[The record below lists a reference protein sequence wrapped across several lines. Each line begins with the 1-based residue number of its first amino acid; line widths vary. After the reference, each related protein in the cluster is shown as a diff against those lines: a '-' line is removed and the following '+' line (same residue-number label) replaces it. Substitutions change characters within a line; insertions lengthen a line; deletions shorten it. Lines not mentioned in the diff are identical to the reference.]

1 MFNSCN
7 VFSTNK
13 ILIQFEKKIL
23 HNNQIV
29 IIAQLESN
37 IYSFRFDYEIL
48 SYIFNRINFAEKK
61 ENRI

>member
-7 VFSTNK
+7 VFSKNK

-61 ENRI
+61 RK

>member
-7 VFSTNK
+7 VFSKNK

-37 IYSFRFDYEIL
+37 IYSFRFDYEIF

-61 ENRI
+61 RK